1 MVLKCKICGGDL
13 AYQVGER
20 IATCEYCGSKQTLP
34 QTASDEKIAGMYE
47 RANAYRIANEF
58 DKAANIYEQLIAEN
72 PRDGEAYWNL
82 ALCNYGVVYVQDPKS
97 GEYIPTCNRTHYL
110 SILKDGN
117 YLKAL
122 EFAAPEQ
129 VAIYEKDAQYIDE
142 VQKGIVAI
150 AKGEKPFD
158 IFICYKETGAN
169 GKRSKDSIKAQKLYE
184 TLTEQ
189 GYKVFFSRIT
199 LESKIGTEYEPYIY
213 AALAS
218 SKVMLH
224 ITSCREH
231 SDAVWVKNEW
241 SRYLALCA
249 KNSEKTMIPLYFEM
263 AKEQLP
269 DEFIHLPSYNMEEE
283 GFEQELLRGIKKLI
297 PTPIMRLQAKKR
309 RKKVLAWTGAVAA
322 VCLIAAG
329 VIAYPY
335 YQNYQAKMAEY
346 NAAMQLYY
354 DKNYP
359 EATWAFEAIGNFKDS
374 KEMREKAALSWRKSL
389 ASVTAM
395 TTQNELYYITQN
407 GTVGVT
413 SISSNESHFGTAH
426 QEISPGTHGKIISIT
441 SDKFQHLYALHEDGY
456 VSNAAEL
463 NGATDDSAWQ
473 DIIKISDKFLNSN
486 VALRADGTMVFQYSD
501 SEAPTGLGTTSYTV
515 PDHWMNEMKNWTDIV
530 DFTYSYGFETYK
542 GRTLSYAAVIGIKA
556 DGTVCSAHTFGD
568 DLLNT
573 LTKDF
578 KNVKEISFC
587 YFDGKWG
594 GKAQCTA
601 LTRDNDILSNHETSP
616 GYAFAIDDQGLSW
629 EEAME
634 LPPVIGPLEKQEGD
648 FIDLSASKDCYLK
661 KTGDLT
667 ELHTN
672 SVFLKDCVYLN
683 DHYDDDTRLTTV
695 ITRSGSIYHIPSSF
709 MMESVDYRCEPIDA
723 KTIVYDEWL
732 ERLE

>member
-1 MVLKCKICGGDL
+1 MMLKCKICGGDL
-13 AYQVGER
+13 AFQIGDQ

-34 QTASDEKIAGMYE
+34 KPTNDEKIATIYE
-47 RANAYRIANEF
+47 RANSYRLANEF
-58 DKAANIYEQLIAEN
+58 DKATNLYEQLIAEN
-72 PRDGEAYWNL
+72 PKDGEAYWNL
-82 ALCNYGVVYVQDPKS
+82 ALCSYGVVYVKDPKS
-97 GEYIPTCNRTHYL
+97 GKYIPTCNRTQYL
-110 SILKDGN
+110 PILKDEN
-117 YLKAL
+117 YLRAL
-122 EFAAPEQ
+122 ALATPEQ
-129 VAIYEKDAQYIDE
+129 RELYQRDAQYIDE
-142 VQKGIVAI
+142 VQKGILAI

-169 GKRSKDSIKAQKLYE
+169 GKRSGDSLRAQALYE
-184 TLTEQ
+184 KLTEL

-218 SKVMLH
+218 SKVLLH
-224 ITSCREH
+224 ITSSKEH
-231 SDAVWVKNEW
+231 SEAVWVKNEW
-241 SRYLALCA
+241 MRYLALAA
-249 KNSEKTMIPLYFEM
+249 KSGDKTVIPLYFDM
-263 AKEQLP
+263 QKENLP
-269 DEFIHLPSYNMEEE
+269 AELLHLPAYSMEEE
-283 GFEQELLRGIKKLI
+283 SFEQELIRGIKKLI
-297 PTPIMRLQAKKR
+297 PTPIMKLKARKR
-309 RKKVLAWTGAVAA
+309 RNRILRWSALVAA
-322 VCLIAAG
+322 VCLVVAG
-329 VIAYPY
+329 IILYPK
-335 YQNYQAKMAEY
+335 YQEYQENTEKYE
-346 NAAMQLYY
+346 AAMDLYY
-354 DKNYP
+354 AKDYP
-359 EATWAFEAIGNFKDS
+359 KATWAFEAMGDFKDS
-374 KEMREKAALSWRKSL
+374 EEMREKAALSWRKSL

-407 GTVGVT
+407 GTIGVT
-413 SISSNESHFGTAH
+413 FLPGDESHLGIAH

-441 SDKFQHLYALHEDGY
+441 SDKFKHLYALHEDGY

-501 SEAPTGLGTTSYTV
+501 SEVPSGLGTTSYTT

-542 GRTLSYAAVIGIKA
+542 GRTLTYAAVIGIKA
-556 DGTVCSAHTFGD
+556 DGTVCSASSFGY

-601 LTRDNDILSNHETSP
+601 LTKDNYILSNHETSP
-616 GYAFAIDDQGLSW
+616 GYAFSIDPQGLSW

-634 LPPVIGPLEKQEGD
+634 RPSVIGPLEKQEGS
-648 FIDLSASKDCYLK
+648 FIDLSSSKDCYLK
-661 KTGDLT
+661 KNGDLT

-683 DHYDDDTRLTTV
+683 DHYDDDTRLTTI
-695 ITRSGSIYHIPSSF
+695 ITRSGSIYHIPSHF
-709 MMESVDYRCEPIDA
+709 MTESIDYRCEPIDA
-723 KTIVYDEWL
+723 KTVVYDEWL
-732 ERLE
+732 ERMN